1 MFGYHDIP
9 LKIVQEG
16 ISLSVQKDRG
26 GLVYKRDCLEE
37 HIEKRLLATKG
48 KILVTPVEPLNKPK
62 ALTQYLLVEFEKT
75 LAIEPEGTEKI
86 FLTFPIE
93 IAVYISPDKD
103 FEVIDILTLT
113 RQKFTLYGDPGN
125 GIICKYWKS
134 DVFSTMPSV
143 NPIQE
148 GLMEL
153 TVANTN
159 AQWVELTKAVFNAYG
174 MKLYY
179 SNTMVSMKA
188 SMNLKTRNR
197 AETDFLDSPLKKG
210 MKKSLEVYA
219 ARKMSITAPKFIMEF
234 GL

>member
-26 GLVYKRDCLEE
+26 GLVYKRDCLDE
-37 HIEKRLLATKG
+37 HVEKRLLATNG
-48 KILVTPVEPLNKPK
+48 RILVNPVEPLNKPK

-93 IAVYISPDKD
+93 IAVYISRDKD

-113 RQKFTLYGDPGN
+113 RQKFTLYGDPRN
-125 GIICKYWKS
+125 GILCKYWKS

-159 AQWVELTKAVFNAYG
+159 AQWVEITKAVFNAYG
-174 MKLYY
+174 MKLHY

-188 SMNLKTRNR
+188 SINLKTRNR

-219 ARKMSITAPKFIMEF
+219 TRKMSLTAPKFIMEF